1 MIDTLVY
8 ENKNNLIRV
17 AGLAQGVL
25 QKLDVVDLSKALEGN
40 IYLGRIAKKIELANG
55 KIGYFVNIG
64 DSREAFINAEEYGR
78 DDLNANEG
86 QEVVVQVAQEQRAEK
101 GARLVRSLQF
111 VGHNLVYCPYR
122 MNIEVSSK
130 ISDKLKAEELKKIV
144 QDNTTGQ
151 EGWIVRTSAV
161 YAEQSS
167 IMEEMEMLRGKFDAV
182 RQKAKNS
189 KAPVLLLERNNILM
203 ETINH
208 YVESLKTIVVND
220 HNLEK
225 ILGEDF
231 DVKYYVDPFD
241 EYGLEDAI
249 LEALQK
255 EIKLKSGGRI
265 SIEETRACTAVD
277 VDSGE
282 DDGLGS
288 LGRLN
293 MEAAEEI
300 ARQIILR
307 NLSGKI
313 VIDFAG
319 FSEYKYLKNAIDL
332 LEERLRQ
339 DAAKVFVYGL
349 SRAGL
354 VEVSRARRRPS
365 LLDVLSIEC
374 PTCKGSGRVEK

>member
-1 MIDTLVY
+1 ML
-8 ENKNNLIRV
+8 
-17 AGLAQGVL
+17 
-25 QKLDVVDLSKALEGN
+25 
-40 IYLGRIAKKIELANG
+40 
-55 KIGYFVNIG
+55 
-64 DSREAFINAEEYGR
+64 
-78 DDLNANEG
+78 
-86 QEVVVQVAQEQRAEK
+86 
-101 GARLVRSLQF
+101 
-111 VGHNLVYCPYR
+111 
-122 MNIEVSSK
+122 
-130 ISDKLKAEELKKIV
+130 
-144 QDNTTGQ
+144 
-151 EGWIVRTSAV
+151 TS
-161 YAEQSS
+161 
-167 IMEEMEMLRGKFDAV
+167 
-182 RQKAKNS
+182 
-189 KAPVLLLERNNILM
+189 
-203 ETINH
+203 
-208 YVESLKTIVVND
+208 
-220 HNLEK
+220 
-225 ILGEDF
+225 
-231 DVKYYVDPFD
+231 PFD

-255 EIKLKSGGRI
+255 EIRLKSGGRI
-265 SIEETRACTAVD
+265 SIEETRACTAID

-332 LEERLRQ
+332 LEEKLHR
-339 DAAKVFVYGL
+339 DTTKVFVYGL

>member
-17 AGLAQGVL
+17 VGLAQGVL
-25 QKLDVVDLSKALEGN
+25 QRLDVVDLSKALEGN
-40 IYLGRIAKKIELANG
+40 VYLGRITKKIELANG
-55 KIGYFVNIG
+55 KTGYFVNIG

-122 MNIEVSSK
+122 MNVEVSSK
-130 ISDKLKAEELKKIV
+130 ISDKLKAEELKKTV

-161 YAEQSS
+161 YAEQSN
-167 IMEEMEMLRGKFDAV
+167 IVEEMDMLRGKFDAV
-182 RQKAKNS
+182 RQKAKTS
-189 KAPVLLLERNNILM
+189 KSPVLLLERNNVLM
-203 ETINH
+203 EIINH
-208 YVESLKTIVVND
+208 YLETLKTIVVND
-220 HNLEK
+220 HNLERL
-225 ILGEDF
+225 LGEDF
-231 DVKYYVDPFD
+231 DVKYYANPFD

-255 EIKLKSGGRI
+255 EVRLKSGGRI
-265 SIEETRACTAVD
+265 SIEETRACTAID

-332 LEERLRQ
+332 LEEKLHR
-339 DAAKVFVYGL
+339 DTTKVFVYGL

>member
-25 QKLDVVDLSKALEGN
+25 QRLDVVDLSKALEGN
-40 IYLGRIAKKIELANG
+40 VYLGRITKKIELANG
-55 KIGYFVNIG
+55 KTGYFVNIG

-122 MNIEVSSK
+122 MNVEVSSK
-130 ISDKLKAEELKKIV
+130 ISDKLKAEELKKTV

-161 YAEQSS
+161 YAEQSN
-167 IMEEMEMLRGKFDAV
+167 IVEEMDMLRGKFDAV
-182 RQKAKNS
+182 RQKAKTS
-189 KAPVLLLERNNILM
+189 KSPVLLLERNNVLM
-203 ETINH
+203 EIINH
-208 YVESLKTIVVND
+208 YLETLKTIVVND
-220 HNLEK
+220 HNLERL
-225 ILGEDF
+225 LGEDF
-231 DVKYYVDPFD
+231 DVKYYANPFD

-255 EIKLKSGGRI
+255 EIRLKSGGRI
-265 SIEETRACTAVD
+265 SIEETRACTAID

-332 LEERLRQ
+332 LEEKLHR
-339 DAAKVFVYGL
+339 DTTKVFVYGL